1 MKWEVWKN
9 PVFLFGLKSLFL
21 MFDVCQMLF
30 WLIISLLDDF
40 DPQKIEV
47 SNLMKDVMIFCY

>member
-1 MKWEVWKN
+1 MKRGVWKN

-21 MFDVCQMLF
+21 MFDVCQMVL
-30 WLIISLLDDF
+30 WLIISLLDYF